1 MSPIELAT
9 PVGQLVAERPAR
21 ARVFERFG
29 IDYCC
34 GGQTPL
40 RDACAAGG
48 IDPRAVAAALGA
60 ADADATAT
68 NDADWTTAPLA
79 DLIANIVD
87 THHAYLRRELPR
99 LTQLVAKV
107 YQVHGTRH
115 TELTDVQEVF
125 GDLQAELEAHMMK
138 EERILFPMIET
149 IASSG
154 AHSAAHCGSVQ
165 NPIRVMEH
173 EHDSAGAALARLR
186 ELTAGY
192 APPVDACNTYRA
204 LLSGLAEFEAD
215 LHTHIHKENNI
226 LFPRAVE
233 LEATR
238 CGSTTTARPVYE

>member
-1 MSPIELAT
+1 MSPIALTT
-9 PVGQLVAERPAR
+9 PVGQLVVQRPAR

-40 RDACAAGG
+40 HAACAAGG
-48 IDPRAVAAALGA
+48 LDPQDVVRALHE
-60 ADADATAT
+60 ADADLSLTGAT
-68 NDADWTTAPLA
+68 DWTNASLA
-79 DLIANIVD
+79 DLVANIVD

-99 LTQLVAKV
+99 LTQLVTKV
-107 YQVHGTRH
+107 RAAHGARRP
-115 TELTDVQEVF
+115 ELTEVEAVY
-125 GDLQAELEAHMMK
+125 GDLRAELEAHMMK

-149 IASSG
+149 MASGG
-154 AHSAAHCGSVQ
+154 ACATVHCGSVQ

-192 APPVDACNTYRA
+192 APPADACNSYRA
-204 LLSGLAEFEAD
+204 LLGGLAELEAD

-233 LEATR
+233 LEATL
-238 CGSTTTARPVYE
+238 CGSVTAARPVYE